1 MTVTLTWEGIVLTLL
16 AAAGIVCLIYFSL
29 LMKKLIGTLKEV
41 DVILKDSQVVASIAA
56 DKATKVDGIIDGV
69 GDTVE
74 TVVSGTRLMKNAVG
88 VSGIIVVCVI
98 CAVPMLKIGVMQ
110 LMLRLTAA
118 VVEPLTDT
126 RVSKMLWE
134 VSETVTTIFGMV
146 IMTAVLFII
155 NICIILA
162 VTV

>member
-69 GDTVE
+69 GE
-74 TVVSGTRLMKNAVG
+74 TVDSVVGAVKGNQNVVNA
-88 VSGIIVVCVI
+88 
-98 CAVPMLKIGVMQ
+98 
-110 LMLRLTAA
+110 
-118 VVEPLTDT
+118 
-126 RVSKMLWE
+126 
-134 VSETVTTIFGMV
+134 VTTIV
-146 IMTAVLFII
+146 NATSS
-155 NICIILA
+155 LA
-162 VTV
+162 GLIKKAEKNKTKK

>member
-69 GDTVE
+69 GDAVQN
-74 TVVSGTRLMKNAVG
+74 VVDALKGNQNVVKAVTSLVNAVTSLAG
-88 VSGIIVVCVI
+88 
-98 CAVPMLKIGVMQ
+98 MLKK
-110 LMLRLTAA
+110 T
-118 VVEPLTDT
+118 EKKD
-126 RVSKMLWE
+126 S
-134 VSETVTTIFGMV
+134 
-146 IMTAVLFII
+146 
-155 NICIILA
+155 
-162 VTV
+162 

>member
-29 LMKKLIGTLKEV
+29 LMKKLIETLKEV

-74 TVVSGTRLMKNAVG
+74 TVVNAMKGNENVVNAATSVVNAVSSLTG
-88 VSGIIVVCVI
+88 
-98 CAVPMLKIGVMQ
+98 MLKKGEMKQ
-110 LMLRLTAA
+110 R
-118 VVEPLTDT
+118 
-126 RVSKMLWE
+126 RKKSR
-134 VSETVTTIFGMV
+134 
-146 IMTAVLFII
+146 
-155 NICIILA
+155 
-162 VTV
+162 